1 MLGKTL
7 FVGAGAMGGAILRG
21 AIQSGL
27 LTKETTYVVVKSD
40 IHATELT
47 EELGVTVSTS
57 IPELS
62 TVDTIIWALKP
73 QVLPTILQQVQ
84 GITPE
89 TVCISVAAGI
99 TLESLETLVP
109 QAIWYR
115 TMPNTPVAVGA
126 GLTAI
131 AGGSKATVNTTEQVV
146 ELFAAIGETVVVTE
160 ADLDRLSAISGAG
173 PGYAFVIMDA
183 LADAG
188 VRIGLPRKVAIKAAA
203 QTLYGAGL
211 MALQT
216 SAHPAVLRDQVTSPG
231 GTTIA
236 GIAAMEKG
244 GLRSAIQDGVVACYE
259 RSLELG
265 KK

>member
-21 AIQSGL
+21 AITSGL
-27 LTKETTYVVVKSD
+27 LTKDTTYVVVKSEL
-40 IHATELT
+40 HATELT
-47 EELGVTVSTS
+47 EELGVSVTTT
-57 IPELS
+57 IPDLS

-73 QVLPTILQQVQ
+73 QVLPTILQQVE
-84 GITPE
+84 GIAPE

-99 TLESLETLVP
+99 TLQALEEMVP
-109 QAIWYR
+109 QAVWYR

-131 AGGSKATVNTTEQVV
+131 AGGSKATVNLTDQVV
-146 ELFAAIGETVVVTE
+146 DLFAAIGETVVVSE
-160 ADLDRLSAISGAG
+160 ADLDRLSAMSGAG

-211 MALQT
+211 MALKT
-216 SAHPAVLRDQVTSPG
+216 GSHPAVLRNQVTSPG
-231 GTTIA
+231 GSTIA

-244 GLRSAIQDGVVACYE
+244 GLRSSLHDGVVACYE